1 MFARDKVMKPRV
13 VLRDL
18 VSVGKGVLQHLLDRW
33 VSEARF
39 VKCCVGGALLLR
51 GNCGELL
58 SLFPGV
64 LHYVRCTRVALGC

>member
-1 MFARDKVMKPRV
+1 MFASDKVMKPRV

-18 VSVGKGVLQHLLDRW
+18 VSVGKGALQHLLNLWPGQKARVRIRW
-33 VSEARF
+33 RGSW
-39 VKCCVGGALLLR
+39 